1 MDDVLLYGRICALTL
16 LGFELTL
23 LVFRFFT
30 CYNKK
35 ELISFSLI
43 LAYLG
48 FKIIFPD
55 VAYLTE
61 ISTYLVIWALGN
73 YISIILED
81 NKKDLWNVA
90 VFSAIGVFVVLILLG
105 FKNHT
110 LFAYFYLF
118 TVCFLFFYPFISFI
132 RYYSR
137 TKNGTILFFTI
148 TSAGA
153 MLGGGY
159 EYVAAIYRLPFIG
172 ITMWIFLLIFL
183 GVGYLLTQQGYL
195 LSSEMHSLYS
205 RLSLQERQLR
215 QLSSKLVYT
224 EQTLVVKDR
233 FISLGLLSA
242 GLIHEFK
249 NILGLIL
256 SCTQYGSVHN
266 DPERLR
272 QSLSLIEEHTRHGL
286 ESVIGLLEKIKEKNT
301 LTAEQL
307 SMETFCFE
315 ILKVI
320 RANYRGAGIDVVC
333 QVHKDFDLSVRK
345 AELEQAMLN
354 IIRNAAQALNA
365 FPQKKDKT
373 IKIEISSDFDKGM
386 LSLSDNAGGIP
397 SEIACNIF
405 EPHFRSGKSTGMG
418 LYLTKMMAEQ
428 LGVQLIYEP
437 IKDGSR
443 FTFIFPLS

>member
-1 MDDVLLYGRICALTL
+1 
-16 LGFELTL
+16 
-23 LVFRFFT
+23 
-30 CYNKK
+30 
-35 ELISFSLI
+35 
-43 LAYLG
+43 
-48 FKIIFPD
+48 
-55 VAYLTE
+55 
-61 ISTYLVIWALGN
+61 
-73 YISIILED
+73 
-81 NKKDLWNVA
+81 
-90 VFSAIGVFVVLILLG
+90 
-105 FKNHT
+105 
-110 LFAYFYLF
+110 
-118 TVCFLFFYPFISFI
+118 
-132 RYYSR
+132 
-137 TKNGTILFFTI
+137 
-148 TSAGA
+148 

-256 SCTQYGSVHN
+256 SCTQYGSAHN

-286 ESVIGLLEKIKEKNT
+286 KSVIGLLEKIKEKNT
-301 LTAEQL
+301 LTAEQF

-354 IIRNAAQALNA
+354 IIRNAAKALNA

-386 LSLSDNAGGIP
+386 LSISDNAGGIP

-443 FTFIFPLS
+443 FTFIFPLA